1 MRPRFFRSGEDFR
14 RWLEANHSSAGE
26 LWVGFYK
33 KASSKRGI
41 TWSEA
46 VDQALCFGWIDSVRK
61 GIDDERRMM
70 RFTPRKPRSIWS
82 AVNIKKVGYLKK
94 KGLMRP
100 AGLEAFERRVEER
113 SRVYSFEQENV
124 AFDPPMEK
132 RFRSHRKAWDF
143 FMTQPPS
150 YRRAATWWVISAK
163 KEETRTRRLA
173 TLVEDSAGGRRIKH
187 LTRS

>member
-1 MRPRFFRSGEDFR
+1 
-14 RWLEANHSSAGE
+14 
-26 LWVGFYK
+26 
-33 KASSKRGI
+33 
-41 TWSEA
+41 
-46 VDQALCFGWIDSVRK
+46 
-61 GIDDERRMM
+61 
-70 RFTPRKPRSIWS
+70 
-82 AVNIKKVGYLKK
+82 
-94 KGLMRP
+94 MRP

-124 AFDPPMEK
+124 AFDQPMEK